1 MIDRDL
7 VKEYRLR
14 SPDSGLKE
22 AVDQVRLG
30 WKPTPT
36 EEELFFEDRR
46 FVEEYKRWEEL
57 TKDWSQDDKD
67 YIWNFIAV
75 ASLPYA

>member
-30 WKPTPT
+30 WKPEP
-36 EEELFFEDRR
+36 EPEDEFWPDRR